1 MTFAECLFVTLATR
15 SAIGLAAGPKT
26 GRKDHKWHAHV
37 EIERTQY
44 LDLRAWFSE
53 RAIRDTT
60 DRLAKAF
67 YDSPVVPYAPVRR
80 QLLLM
85 LRTVNRIRKT
95 AGKKQLPF
103 EVLPL
108 KRRVVKPFAVGD
120 ASPSE
125 ISVA

>member
-1 MTFAECLFVTLATR
+1 
-15 SAIGLAAGPKT
+15 
-26 GRKDHKWHAHV
+26 
-37 EIERTQY
+37 
-44 LDLRAWFSE
+44 
-53 RAIRDTT
+53 
-60 DRLAKAF
+60 
-67 YDSPVVPYAPVRR
+67 
-80 QLLLM
+80 M